1 MSVDTPAKET
11 TQTET
16 KSKKRRGTWLLIL
29 LLIILILFL
38 LSTII
43 LGARLY
49 DLATRDKYT
58 VDLGLGEPEGTIELF
73 RIEYSNEKGEVTVQG
88 LNADNVVAP
97 GTSVGYDIRLRNNDD
112 VIIDFL
118 MTPTVEFLTGDEVPV
133 EFKIM
138 DDYGNYIL
146 GSDTEWA
153 DSDGMNQLAHKGS
166 IHPGEVFTYH
176 VRWQWVFDVS
186 EEQDGYDTYL
196 GNQDGEL
203 VPGVVVGLETQASAN
218 PNLTPKDITHLAHLR
233 GESWGCCWCCYL
245 VWILLLICLVL
256 LIWIWRLRKKL
267 SKHEE
272 TMEEYEKVLTIH
284 GLMVD
289 GQLVEQIHA
298 E

>member
-73 RIEYSNEKGEVTVQG
+73 RIEYSNENGEVTVQG

-218 PNLTPKDITHLAHLR
+218 PNLVTKDITHLAHLR

>member
-38 LSTII
+38 LCTII

-176 VRWQWVFDVS
+176 VRWQWLFEVS
-186 EEQDGYDTYL
+186 DEQDDYDTYL

>member
-146 GSDTEWA
+146 GSDTEWV

-272 TMEEYEKVLTIH
+272 TMEEYEKILTIH

>member
-118 MTPTVEFLTGDEVPV
+118 MTPTVEFLTDDEVPV

-146 GSDTEWA
+146 GSDTEWV

-176 VRWQWVFDVS
+176 VRWQWLFEVS
-186 EEQDGYDTYL
+186 DEQDDYDTYL

-245 VWILLLICLVL
+245 VWILLLICLIL

>member
-118 MTPTVEFLTGDEVPV
+118 MTPTVEFLTSDEVPV

-146 GSDTEWA
+146 GSDTEWV

-245 VWILLLICLVL
+245 VWILLLICLIL

-272 TMEEYEKVLTIH
+272 TMEEYEKILTIH

>member
-73 RIEYSNEKGEVTVQG
+73 RIEYSNENGEVTVQG

-176 VRWQWVFDVS
+176 VRWQWLFEVS
-186 EEQDGYDTYL
+186 DEQDDYDTYL

>member
-97 GTSVGYDIRLRNNDD
+97 GTSVSYDIRLRNNDD

-245 VWILLLICLVL
+245 VWILLLICLIL

>member
-146 GSDTEWA
+146 GSDTEWG

-186 EEQDGYDTYL
+186 EEQDDYDTYL

-218 PNLTPKDITHLAHLR
+218 PNLVTKDITHLAHLR